1 MIKIAITLLV
11 KTLYLLDQID
21 QNLILWRLSVN
32 NAVTARVGNIAH
44 AIVSWIIRLVLDS
57 VPAFLIF
64 ELS

>member
-44 AIVSWIIRLVLDS
+44 AIVAWIIRLVLDS

>member
-32 NAVTARVGNIAH
+32 NAFTARVGNITH
-44 AIVSWIIRLVLDS
+44 AIVAWIIRLVLDCE
-57 VPAFLIF
+57 PAFLIF